1 MSRKFLRYVLL
12 IALAAV
18 SAPLPSRAQFTFP
31 VNNWQQAS
39 SGPTCGGY
47 AGPGDLDT
55 HWTHWKGLRA
65 FSAAD
70 CGNPLINVFR
80 ADAGTGTC
88 NGVAGQTTCDIKS
101 VASTGLFDL
110 AALAAFCSGSSCLS
124 QTIYDRVGGV
134 NSGNQ
139 GVTAQSGAVST
150 SSAVCGA
157 GIPVCLVGS
166 ATTKM
171 VWDANITIANGSV
184 VYFAAKQTGTTGG
197 NREVVVGQNEFN
209 SSAGWG
215 TTDHADCL
223 EGGSGE
229 IVGTVALG
237 TYVRAF
243 CTLNGA
249 SSALLENGTNHTGSL
264 TNGSSAQ
271 SGFDVNAAISGAT
284 DIWLEDGINSTT
296 MSGTLS
302 ATDSNVSTAWGI

>member
-1 MSRKFLRYVLL
+1 MKLTKIFLLVLAV
-12 IALAAV
+12 ALAAV
-18 SAPLPSRAQFTFP
+18 TPARASEMLQAI
-31 VNNWQQAS
+31 VNDVHHS

-47 AGPGDLDT
+47 VGPGDLDT
-55 HWTHWKGLRA
+55 HWAHWKGLRA

-70 CGNPLINVFR
+70 CGNALINVFR

-101 VASTGLFDL
+101 VATTGLLDL
-110 AALAAFCSGSSCLS
+110 AALATFCSGSTCPT

-139 GVTAQSGAVST
+139 GVTAQSAAVST

-197 NREVVVGQNEFN
+197 NREVVVGQNLFN

-215 TTDHADCL
+215 TTDHADCF

-237 TYVRAF
+237 TPVRAF

-249 SSALLENGTNHTGSL
+249 SSARERYESHRHSRERSICSVRL
-264 TNGSSAQ
+264 
-271 SGFDVNAAISGAT
+271 
-284 DIWLEDGINSTT
+284 
-296 MSGTLS
+296 
-302 ATDSNVSTAWGI
+302 